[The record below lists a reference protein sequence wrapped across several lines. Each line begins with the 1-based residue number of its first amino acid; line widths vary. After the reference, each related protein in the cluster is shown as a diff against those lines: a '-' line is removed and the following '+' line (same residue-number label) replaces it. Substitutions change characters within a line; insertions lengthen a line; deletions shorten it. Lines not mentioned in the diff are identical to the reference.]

1 MIVQTDF
8 VLGSHHVCLTIS
20 LVHII
25 ASLCIEFLAHD
36 RCDNK
41 TIYTLCLIAD
51 FLVKTAI
58 LGGFIPMI
66 GYAFGKCHTGRMN
79 IF

>member
-25 ASLCIEFLAHD
+25 ASLCIELLAHD

-51 FLVKTAI
+51 FWLRLQSLEASS
-58 LGGFIPMI
+58 P
-66 GYAFGKCHTGRMN
+66 
-79 IF
+79 